1 MIRAALLWALPVLAQ
16 TATQPLTSADYAARA
31 VEHLASG
38 QAQLAVDDYS
48 QAIRLRLDD
57 AGAWTGRGRAYSQ
70 LGHYSAAIDDL
81 DQAIRLDP
89 EPALWLVERGYAY
102 GRIGDFERAI
112 QDFDRALDR
121 DPANILALSL
131 RGTAYSVTG
140 QNDRALADR
149 EQVVKL
155 TPNLAEAY
163 VARAGSY
170 HALGRHEK
178 GFSDQSKA
186 IEIQPDYEMAW
197 AARGAAYLALR
208 RAREAI
214 GDLEQALKL
223 KPDDSEA
230 DKLLAQARAVEAL
243 ARKPATSP
251 VTPQPPAPE
260 VVIAA
265 PVLNSP
271 APPEPLKHDSAALHK
286 QRGRELTKL
295 GRYREAIIELSA
307 AIEADP
313 TFALVYN
320 ARGFAY
326 HMVRDYSC
334 AVADFDKAIELSPAT
349 KTPSITA
356 PPPGRRLGVKE
367 R

>member
-1 MIRAALLWALPVLAQ
+1 TRPSRSNRITKWHGPPAG
-16 TATQPLTSADYAARA
+16 PL
-31 VEHLASG
+31 
-38 QAQLAVDDYS
+38 
-48 QAIRLRLDD
+48 
-57 AGAWTGRGRAYSQ
+57 
-70 LGHYSAAIDDL
+70 
-81 DQAIRLDP
+81 
-89 EPALWLVERGYAY
+89 
-102 GRIGDFERAI
+102 
-112 QDFDRALDR
+112 
-121 DPANILALSL
+121 ILSW
-131 RGTAYSVTG
+131 G
-140 QNDRALADR
+140 
-149 EQVVKL
+149 E
-155 TPNLAEAY
+155 
-163 VARAGSY
+163 
-170 HALGRHEK
+170 
-178 GFSDQSKA
+178 
-186 IEIQPDYEMAW
+186 
-197 AARGAAYLALR
+197 
-208 RAREAI
+208 REAI

-251 VTPQPPAPE
+251 VTPQPPPAEPAPE

-271 APPEPLKHDSAALHK
+271 APPEPPKHDSASAALHN

-313 TFALVYN
+313 TFALAYN

-326 HMVRDYSC
+326 HMVRDYSS
-334 AVADFDKAIELSPAT
+334 AVADFDKAIELMPGY

-356 PPPGRRLGVKE
+356 PPPGRRAGVKE